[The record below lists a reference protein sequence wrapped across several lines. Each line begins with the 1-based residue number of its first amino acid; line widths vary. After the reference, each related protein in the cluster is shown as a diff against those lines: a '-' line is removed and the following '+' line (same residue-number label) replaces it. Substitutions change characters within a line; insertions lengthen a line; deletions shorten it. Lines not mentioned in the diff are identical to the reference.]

1 MTEVYL
7 GQIMMTGF
15 GFAPKGFAQCN
26 GQLLSIS
33 QNTALFAL
41 LGVSYGGNGTV
52 NFQLPNLQ
60 GRTPAGYGAS
70 VDPSWQPSPYAL
82 GQVAGTETVT
92 LLPPNL
98 PTHTHSFAATTT
110 GGTSKFVGN
119 NVDILGQAGSGTAV
133 ESIYGLST
141 GTLVPLAPSTLT
153 SQGGSLPPENM
164 QPFRVINFCICMS
177 GYFPSRN

>member
-26 GQLLSIS
+26 GQLLPIN
-33 QNTALFAL
+33 QNTALFSL
-41 LGVSYGGNGTV
+41 LGVSYGGNGST

-82 GQVAGTETVT
+82 GETAGSETVT
-92 LLPPNL
+92 LLSTNL
-98 PTHTHSFAATTT
+98 PAHTHGFAATTT
-110 GGTSKFVGN
+110 AGTGRIVGN
-119 NVDILGQAGSGTAV
+119 NIDILGQAGSGTAT
-133 ESIYGLST
+133 ESIYGPST
-141 GTLVPLAPSTLT
+141 GTLVPLAASTLT
-153 SQGGSLPPENM
+153 PQGGSAPHENM
-164 QPFRVINFCICMS
+164 QPFRVLNFCIAMS
-177 GYFPSRN
+177 GVFPSRN